1 MTPLTFRQATDNDWP
16 QIAVLL
22 DAAYLPLEG
31 AKEHLAE
38 FLLAFQDQ
46 TLLGTVGLE
55 RYGATVLLRSVGVL
69 PLVRGQ
75 GLGQTLVRQVLER
88 ASQLGIRQVVLLT
101 TPESC

>member
-1 MTPLTFRQATDNDWP
+1 
-16 QIAVLL
+16 
-22 DAAYLPLEG
+22 
-31 AKEHLAE
+31 
-38 FLLAFQDQ
+38 
-46 TLLGTVGLE
+46 VGLE